1 MKTIPV
7 ETQTLDL
14 KMPNGTCDAYFSH
27 PKGEGKYPAVL
38 LLMDAFGLRPYLQ
51 EMTETLASAGYIVL
65 APNFFYR
72 IKRSPVVER
81 PFPLKKEDM
90 PEATKEIRTLIGNFN
105 MAQGV
110 EDAEAYLN
118 FLSEQKQFN
127 GNLGATGYC
136 MGGQYALRIAARYP
150 DRVQA
155 VASFHAGNLAT
166 TAENS
171 PHLLLPKI
179 KAPVYVAHADND
191 GSMPQEQIEH
201 FENALKESHPKDTAE
216 VYRGSIHGF
225 TMKDLPAYGPEHL
238 ERHWKNLERF
248 FTNNLNH

>member
-14 KMPNGTCDAYFSH
+14 KMPNGNCDVYFSY

-38 LLMDAFGLRPYLQ
+38 FLMDAFGLRAYLQ

-72 IKRSPVVER
+72 IKRSPVVNR
-81 PFPLKKEDM
+81 TFPIKVEEIPEAVQEIMKLIGSFNM
-90 PEATKEIRTLIGNFN
+90 PE
-105 MAQGV
+105 GV
-110 EDAEAYLN
+110 EEAEAYLN

-127 GNLGATGYC
+127 GKLGLTGYC

-155 VASFHAGNLAT
+155 VASFHAGYLAT

-179 KAPVYVAHADND
+179 KAPIYVAHADND
-191 GSMPQEQIEH
+191 GSLPPEQIER
-201 FENALKESHPKDTAE
+201 FEKALKESHPHDTAE
-216 VYRGSIHGF
+216 VYKNAIHGF
-225 TMKDLPAYGPEHL
+225 TMKDLPAYKPEHL
-238 ERHWKNLERF
+238 ERHWKNLLRF
-248 FTNNLNH
+248 FSDNLNH